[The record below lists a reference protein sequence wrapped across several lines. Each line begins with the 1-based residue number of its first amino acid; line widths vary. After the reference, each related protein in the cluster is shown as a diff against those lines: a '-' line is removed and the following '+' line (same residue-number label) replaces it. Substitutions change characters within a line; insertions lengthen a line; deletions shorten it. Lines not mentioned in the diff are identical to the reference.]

1 VLLADILQESGV
13 RWRADQ
19 VFTTS
24 IDGWTCGSPTAVLT
38 DPGRQAMLVIRMN
51 GEPLPIEHG
60 FPVRMIVPGLY
71 GFVSGTKWIT
81 DMELTTFDTK
91 RAYRLQRGWCSGPR
105 SRRCPVSTVPA
116 RSDGST
122 RTLQSQVLHGRRQRA
137 SRRSRYALTAAS
149 GDPRSYPLRST
160 WTPGGCSGCGGR
172 WEPGNHVAEVRATDK
187 TGYTQTTDRA
197 APIPDGASGW
207 HSVQF
212 TLLPQRKPE
221 PAAADH
227 RSNEKRAGYS
237 TSVSNS

>member
-1 VLLADILQESGV
+1 V
-13 RWRADQ
+13 RRRADQ

-38 DPGRQAMLVIRMN
+38 DPGRQAMLVIEMN
-51 GEPLPIEHG
+51 GEPLSIEHG
-60 FPVRMIVPGLY
+60 FPIRMIVPRALRFRVRYQVDHRHG
-71 GFVSGTKWIT
+71 
-81 DMELTTFDTK
+81 LTTFDTK

-160 WTPGGCSGCGGR
+160 WTPGGCSGCGDG
-172 WEPGNHVAEVRATDK
+172 GNPATTWPKYVRRTRPATPRLR
-187 TGYTQTTDRA
+187 TVPRPFQT
-197 APIPDGASGW
+197 APVDGIQSSSPSFLNASTE
-207 HSVQF
+207 S
-212 TLLPQRKPE
+212 
-221 PAAADH
+221 AAADH